1 MYLSCRNIHIFI
13 GDCSMCFRKLWVA
26 RKYLYLFCGFYVLS
40 HLKSENVI
48 MGKNVI
54 VTQRPNGKAILQK

>member
-1 MYLSCRNIHIFI
+1 
-13 GDCSMCFRKLWVA
+13 MCFRKLWVA

-40 HLKSENVI
+40 LLKSENVI